1 VEGAPGSEPG
11 DHILEAEVSLDELA
25 AILGEELE
33 LPRILPR
40 GRRSV
45 PVEKVK
51 YSNIR
56 RVGPESLRH
65 FKRTFREALKR
76 QVALGLYNPGNP
88 LIVPIRED
96 RRYRSWH
103 VREVPESNAVII
115 LCMDVSG
122 SMGDQQK
129 EIVRVA
135 SFWIDT
141 WLRSQYKNLENVYV
155 VHEAFAKEVDQH
167 TFYHL
172 RESGGTK
179 ISTAYELINAA
190 IDSRFS
196 PDSWN
201 VYLFHFSD
209 GENGDS
215 RDTDQC
221 MELLRKELLPK
232 LNLFCFGQVRS
243 SYGGGRFKNDIEDAF
258 PGEGKVVTSEIRDKD
273 EIYDAIKRFL
283 GKILTHR
290 DAAKVRRAW
299 ALARRPRPRLLSFQP
314 STWGRFGSGRARN
327 RRLATRTT
335 HRRPIAASPP
345 DDATT
350 TRLRPPSF
358 AAYSAR
364 SAAWT
369 QAETDSPSWRP
380 ASPALKVTRKA
391 APSRER
397 CSIPAKSVRRR
408 STRRVAS
415 SAVRSSSTTANSS
428 PP

>member
-1 VEGAPGSEPG
+1 MLRKIDRDVKRFRQIVRGVVKKDFRKYLTQGELIGRQGKHVVSIPLPQVEIPRFRFSDRDAGGVGQGDGQPGQGVEGGPGTDPG
-11 DHILEAEVSLDELA
+11 EHILEVDVSLDELA

-33 LPRILPR
+33 LPRIQPR
-40 GRRSV
+40 GRRSM
-45 PVEKVK
+45 PVQKVR
-51 YSNIR
+51 YSNVR

-76 QVALGLYNPGNP
+76 QIASGLYDPGDP
-88 LIVPIRED
+88 VVVPIRED

-129 EIVRVA
+129 EIVRIA

-141 WLRSQYKNLENVYV
+141 WIRSQYKNLDNVYV

-179 ISTAYELINAA
+179 ISAAYDLINQV
-190 IDSRFS
+190 IDTRFP
-196 PDSWN
+196 PDAWN

-215 RDTDQC
+215 RDTDYC
-221 MELLRKELLPK
+221 LDLLRREMLPK

-243 SYGGGRFKNDIEDAF
+243 SYGGGRFKTDVDEAF
-258 PGEGKVVTSEIRDKD
+258 PGEPRVVTSEIRDRD

-283 GKILTHR
+283 GKGL
-290 DAAKVRRAW
+290 
-299 ALARRPRPRLLSFQP
+299 
-314 STWGRFGSGRARN
+314 
-327 RRLATRTT
+327 
-335 HRRPIAASPP
+335 
-345 DDATT
+345 
-350 TRLRPPSF
+350 
-358 AAYSAR
+358 
-364 SAAWT
+364 
-369 QAETDSPSWRP
+369 
-380 ASPALKVTRKA
+380 
-391 APSRER
+391 
-397 CSIPAKSVRRR
+397 
-408 STRRVAS
+408 
-415 SAVRSSSTTANSS
+415 
-428 PP
+428 

>member
-1 VEGAPGSEPG
+1 MTLMLRKVDRDVKRFKEIVRGVIKKEFRKYLTQGELIGRQGKHIVSIPLPQVEIPRFRFGQRQMGGVGQGDGDPGEPVDGQPGTEPG
-11 DHILEAEVSLDELA
+11 QHILEVEVSLEELA

-33 LPRILPR
+33 LPRIQPR
-40 GRRSV
+40 GRRSI

-76 QVALGLYNPGNP
+76 QVATGLYDAKNPV
-88 LIVPIRED
+88 IVPIRED

-103 VREVPESNAVII
+103 VRQVPESNAVII

-129 EIVRVA
+129 DIVRIA

-141 WLRSQYKNLENVYV
+141 WLRSQYRSLDNVYV

-172 RESGGTK
+172 RESGGTR
-179 ISTAYELINAA
+179 ISTAYQLIASL
-190 IDSRFS
+190 IDARFP
-196 PDSWN
+196 PDAWN

-215 RDTDQC
+215 RDTDTC
-221 MELLRKELLPK
+221 MDLLRDELLPK

-243 SYGGGRFKNDIEDAF
+243 SYGGGRFKADVEEAF
-258 PGEGKVVTSEIRDKD
+258 PGHEKIVTSEIRDKD

-283 GKILTHR
+283 GKGL
-290 DAAKVRRAW
+290 
-299 ALARRPRPRLLSFQP
+299 
-314 STWGRFGSGRARN
+314 
-327 RRLATRTT
+327 
-335 HRRPIAASPP
+335 
-345 DDATT
+345 
-350 TRLRPPSF
+350 
-358 AAYSAR
+358 
-364 SAAWT
+364 
-369 QAETDSPSWRP
+369 
-380 ASPALKVTRKA
+380 
-391 APSRER
+391 
-397 CSIPAKSVRRR
+397 
-408 STRRVAS
+408 
-415 SAVRSSSTTANSS
+415 
-428 PP
+428 

>member
-1 VEGAPGSEPG
+1 MMLRKIDRDVKRFRQIVRGVIKKEFRKYLTQGELIGRQGKHVVSIPLPQIEIPRFRFGSKEAGGVGQGDGEAGDGVEGAPGTEPG
-11 DHILEAEVSLDELA
+11 DHILEAEVSSTSWPRSSARSWSCRGSFRA
-25 AILGEELE
+25 AAV
-33 LPRILPR
+33 RCR
-40 GRRSV
+40 SRRSSTRTSARGTGEPAPLQADV
-45 PVEKVK
+45 PGGAQAPG
-51 YSNIR
+51 R
-56 RVGPESLRH
+56 
-65 FKRTFREALKR
+65 A
-76 QVALGLYNPGNP
+76 GLYNAGNP

-215 RDTDQC
+215 RDTDSAWSC
-221 MELLRKELLPK
+221 CART
-232 LNLFCFGQVRS
+232 CSRS
-243 SYGGGRFKNDIEDAF
+243 
-258 PGEGKVVTSEIRDKD
+258 
-273 EIYDAIKRFL
+273 
-283 GKILTHR
+283 
-290 DAAKVRRAW
+290 
-299 ALARRPRPRLLSFQP
+299 
-314 STWGRFGSGRARN
+314 
-327 RRLATRTT
+327 
-335 HRRPIAASPP
+335 
-345 DDATT
+345 
-350 TRLRPPSF
+350 
-358 AAYSAR
+358 
-364 SAAWT
+364 
-369 QAETDSPSWRP
+369 
-380 ASPALKVTRKA
+380 
-391 APSRER
+391 
-397 CSIPAKSVRRR
+397 
-408 STRRVAS
+408 
-415 SAVRSSSTTANSS
+415 
-428 PP
+428 

>member
-1 VEGAPGSEPG
+1 MLERAGGSVKVVWTETAILSRLGKSRTLASTATDSDGGRRRQGLRGPMTTMLRKIDRDVKRFRQIVRGVIKKEFRKYLTQGELIGRQGKHVVSIPLPQIEIPRFRFGSKEAGGVGQGDGEAGEGVEGAPGTEPG

-283 GKILTHR
+283 GKGL
-290 DAAKVRRAW
+290 
-299 ALARRPRPRLLSFQP
+299 
-314 STWGRFGSGRARN
+314 
-327 RRLATRTT
+327 
-335 HRRPIAASPP
+335 
-345 DDATT
+345 
-350 TRLRPPSF
+350 
-358 AAYSAR
+358 
-364 SAAWT
+364 
-369 QAETDSPSWRP
+369 
-380 ASPALKVTRKA
+380 
-391 APSRER
+391 
-397 CSIPAKSVRRR
+397 
-408 STRRVAS
+408 
-415 SAVRSSSTTANSS
+415 
-428 PP
+428 